1 MKSLIKSINAIDNMK
16 DLNKV
21 IDVIRNKQKSLRS
34 DLVNSKKS
42 ELAVGMTVNISSK
55 KGTLVGVITK
65 INRTKAVVEIN
76 GDQFNCPISIME
88 AA

>member
-55 KGTLVGVITK
+55 KGKLVGVITK
-65 INRTKAVVEIN
+65 INRTKAVVEIE
-76 GDQFNCPISIME
+76 GREYNCPISIME

>member
-42 ELAVGMTVNISSK
+42 ELSVGMTVNISSK
-55 KGTLVGVITK
+55 KGKLVGVITK

>member
-1 MKSLIKSINAIDNMK
+1 MESLIKSINAIDNMK

-34 DLVNSKKS
+34 DIVNSKKS

-55 KGTLVGVITK
+55 KGKLVGVITK

>member
-1 MKSLIKSINAIDNMK
+1 MKSLINLINSIDNME

-34 DLVNSKKS
+34 DIVNSKKA

-65 INRTKAVVEIN
+65 INITKAVVEIE
-76 GDQFNCPISIME
+76 GREYNCPISIME

>member
-1 MKSLIKSINAIDNMK
+1 MKSLIKSINAIDNME

-55 KGTLVGVITK
+55 KGKLVGVITK

>member
-1 MKSLIKSINAIDNMK
+1 MKSLIKSINAIDNME

-34 DLVNSKKS
+34 DIVNSKKS
-42 ELAVGMTVNISSK
+42 ELSVGMTVNISSK
-55 KGTLVGVITK
+55 KGKLVGVITK